1 MGKFNLVE
9 HYIYYYGKEL
19 LGRNGVV
26 TKEPEM
32 QYMNQELPDVQA
44 GFRKG
49 RGSRAQIAN
58 IRWIR
63 EKARES

>member
-1 MGKFNLVE
+1 MGMGKFNLVE

-32 QYMNQELPDVQA
+32 QYMSVISKTTE
-44 GFRKG
+44 
-49 RGSRAQIAN
+49 
-58 IRWIR
+58 
-63 EKARES
+63 